1 MTEERRRRTPT
12 PEQLRIWRGFVETSE
27 VLRSRL
33 AAQLQSESALSSG
46 DYQVLLALSEADGRR
61 ARSSELAALIDWERS
76 RLSHH
81 LGRMEKRG
89 LVRRVPCADGV
100 HGVDVLLT
108 ETGADAFRAANV
120 PHLHAIRSLFVDALT
135 PEQLAQVDD
144 ITAALQ
150 RHLGLDTDPV
160 DGSSRD
166 GDPSSPHSKT
176 GLRKRRS

>member
-1 MTEERRRRTPT
+1 MIEERRRRTPT
-12 PEQLRIWRGFVETSE
+12 PEQLRIWRDFIETSE

-33 AAQLQSESALSSG
+33 SAQLQGESSLSSG

-61 ARSSELAALIDWERS
+61 ARSSELATLIDWERS

-81 LGRMEKRG
+81 LGRMEKRA
-89 LVRRVPCADGV
+89 LIRRVPCADGV

-120 PHLHAIRSLFVDALT
+120 PHLRAIRSLFVDALS

-144 ITAALQ
+144 ITTAL
-150 RHLGLDTDPV
+150 RRNLD
-160 DGSSRD
+160 G
-166 GDPSSPHSKT
+166 
-176 GLRKRRS
+176 